1 MYNVFMQNLQTFNIR
16 KNSEAFVNVQSLMVT
31 EQVEWSP
38 TLASGTGGWV
48 ESAPV
53 PQVEEEVEGVDHPR
67 ESEDKVLHQRLGC
80 GMYGIASLVT
90 EV

>member
-1 MYNVFMQNLQTFNIR
+1 M
-16 KNSEAFVNVQSLMVT
+16 T
-31 EQVEWSP
+31 EQEDWSP

-53 PQVEEEVEGVDHPR
+53 PQVEEEAEGADHPR

-80 GMYGIASLVT
+80 SMYGRGSLVRVLGIET
-90 EV
+90 TCRHRKQ

>member
-1 MYNVFMQNLQTFNIR
+1 MCTCRIYR
-16 KNSEAFVNVQSLMVT
+16 PAFVNVQSLMVT
-31 EQVEWSP
+31 EQEEWSP

-53 PQVEEEVEGVDHPR
+53 PKVEEEVEGADHPR

-80 GMYGIASLVT
+80 SMYGKASLETV
-90 EV
+90 